1 MSHMDF
7 SIIIVSWNVKEVLR
21 KNIQTMLGSSQQSTF
36 EIIVIDNDSK
46 DGTVSMIQ
54 SEFPSIRLIVNQENL
69 GFAKASNQGL
79 KIASGDFLILLN
91 PDMKI
96 FPDTLENLKLWLEN
110 NPQAD
115 VTGISLIDE
124 QGNIVPHVRQFPSI
138 WDQVA
143 IILKLP
149 HIFPSLLH
157 SYLQT
162 DFDYSKPGQV
172 DSVRGAFF
180 VIRKSSLQKF
190 GLLDERYFLWFEEVD
205 YCQTVKQ
212 QGGQVWYT
220 PATKA
225 IDYIGQSFSQLPRA
239 KKQIY
244 FRNSMIAYFKKWKS
258 PWQTTVLSIF
268 WLLAEVIVVVGD
280 RLHLKSK
287 TRT

>member
-1 MSHMDF
+1 MFYMDF
-7 SIIIVSWNVKEVLR
+7 SIIIVSWNVKETLR
-21 KNIQTMLGSSQQSTF
+21 ENIKTILGSSQHSTF
-36 EIIVIDNDSK
+36 EIIVIDNGSK
-46 DGTVSMIQ
+46 DGTVSMLQ
-54 SEFPSIRLIVNQENL
+54 SEFPNVYLIVNQENL

-79 KIASGDFLILLN
+79 KIAKGDFLILLN

-96 FPDTLENLKLWLEN
+96 FPDTLENLKLWLQT

-124 QGNIVPHVRQFPSI
+124 QGKTVPHVRHFPSI
-138 WDQVA
+138 KDQVA

-162 DFDYSKPGQV
+162 DFNYSKASQV

-180 VIRKSSLQKF
+180 VIRKLSLKKF

-220 PATKA
+220 PAAKA
-225 IDYIGQSFSQLPRA
+225 IDYIGQSFIQLPRA

-258 PWQTTVLSIF
+258 PWQTKVLSAS
-268 WLLAEVIVVVGD
+268 WLLAEVIVKIGD